1 MCVILKQKDKFD
13 FETIQ
18 FIKNNPKSYNGVKGT
33 DLNVPKDNRYY
44 QILHNNNLVGF
55 IILDYQGDEKNNIVY
70 ELQIGIYNE
79 FQRNHYATNA
89 LSLLVNVLISERKN
103 FILEALI
110 KDENEYKKYIIKLL
124 ICMGFTYF
132 DGIFDYYINV

>member
-1 MCVILKQKDKFD
+1 MCIILKQKDKFD

-18 FIKNNPKSYNGVKGT
+18 FIRNNPKSYNGVKGT
-33 DLNVPKDNRYY
+33 DLDVPKDNRYY

-70 ELQIGIYNE
+70 ELEIGIYNE
-79 FQRNHYATNA
+79 FQRNHYATDA

-110 KDENEYKKYIIKLL
+110 KDENEYKEYIIKLL
-124 ICMGFTYF
+124 LCMGFTYF